1 MSETNAA
8 VRYELLYIIP
18 TSFTEE
24 EAGTIEQKVAALIA
38 KYGGTLEDAK
48 RLGKIKFA
56 YEIKNQRHGF
66 YVLAHFTADR
76 VSLAKIDENLRI
88 TPEVLRHIVIRAEEA
103 GDGKFEL
110 IEYREVNLDNKE
122 DKPRRRTPDKAISAE
137 VTVVDKEE
145 PASAEASADKPK
157 EALKEEATGV

>member
-1 MSETNAA
+1 MSESNVA

-66 YVLAHFTADR
+66 YVLVHFTADR
-76 VSLAKIDENLRI
+76 ASLAKIDENLRI
-88 TPEVLRHIVIRAEEA
+88 TPEVLRHMVLRADEA
-103 GDGKFEL
+103 GEGKYDLVEF
-110 IEYREVNLDNKE
+110 REVNLDNKE
-122 DKPRRRTPDKAISAE
+122 DKPRRRL
-137 VTVVDKEE
+137 
-145 PASAEASADKPK
+145 ADKPEAAKEESPKEEAPKEESK
-157 EALKEEATGV
+157 EALKEEPAGV

>member
-1 MSETNAA
+1 MSESNTA

-76 VSLAKIDENLRI
+76 ASLAKIDENLRI
-88 TPEVLRHIVIRAEEA
+88 TPEVLRHMVLRADEA
-103 GDGKFEL
+103 GEGKYDLVEF
-110 IEYREVNLDNKE
+110 REVNLDNKE
-122 DKPRRRTPDKAISAE
+122 DKPRRRLADKPEAAKEEPSKEEAPKEESKE
-137 VTVVDKEE
+137 VLKEE
-145 PASAEASADKPK
+145 PA
-157 EALKEEATGV
+157 GV